1 MEDALVG
8 ETLHPPCGWVGQK
21 AACHAFRAGELIAD
35 LSHYCALNPSARA
48 SAGGG
53 RAW

>member
-8 ETLHPPCGWVGQK
+8 EIPHPPCGRVRWK

-35 LSHYCALNPSARA
+35 HSHYCALNPSVRA